1 MGISS
6 VPASTFLLLHRKF
19 PAFANDISPNHQNA
33 LNATYTKYV
42 EMEPTVRINS
52 ASPEHRLTALNGWT
66 DTKDPI
72 YGAKVVIEPTV
83 AEK

>member
-1 MGISS
+1 MR
-6 VPASTFLLLHRKF
+6 F
-19 PAFANDISPNHQNA
+19 
-33 LNATYTKYV
+33 
-42 EMEPTVRINS
+42 NS